1 MLKNK
6 NVVIIGA
13 RTGIG
18 LETLKIFAENNA
30 NIFAFIKKDDTEFLA
45 VCEDLK
51 KKYNSQI
58 KVYTL
63 DLTNEN
69 EIKPVIL
76 NFLAEIKEIHV
87 CVNTAAILKF
97 GLTEMT
103 KQEETKKIFQINFF
117 SQVQIL
123 QLIVKKMKKNKGSI
137 INFSSSSN
145 LSFPIGTASYA
156 SSKAALETYSKILSK
171 ELGRFNIRVNVIQP
185 GLVDTESMK
194 KTHSDKIIS
203 NEIEKI
209 SLKKIAN
216 VRDIANLVLFLASE
230 NSSHIN
236 GEIIKI
242 NGGI

>member
-6 NVVIIGA
+6 NVIIIGA

-18 LETLKIFAENNA
+18 LETLKVFAENNA
-30 NIFAFIKKDDTEFLA
+30 NIFAFIKKDNAEFLA

-58 KVYTL
+58 KIYTL

-69 EIKPVIL
+69 EIKSV
-76 NFLAEIKEIHV
+76 FLKFLEKIKDIHV

-103 KQEETKKIFQINFF
+103 SQEEIRKIFQINFF
-117 SQVQIL
+117 SQMQIL
-123 QLIVKKMKKNKGSI
+123 QYIGKKMKKSKGSI
-137 INFSSSSN
+137 INFSSSANS
-145 LSFPIGTASYA
+145 SFPVGTAAYA

-185 GLVDTESMK
+185 GLVDTEGMK
-194 KTHSDKIIS
+194 KTHSEKIIS
-203 NEIEKI
+203 DEIEKI